1 MVLTVEDGGDGIAD
15 AAALLD
21 RGSSA
26 GGSTG
31 LGLDIATAT
40 ARIGGGELR
49 VERSVGLGGTRVV
62 LDLPRAEDS
71 RTLNP
76 DATCALDANRGWIT
90 AVRGA
95 CR

>member
-1 MVLTVEDGGDGIAD
+1 MVD

-40 ARIGGGELR
+40 ARIGGGGPAR
-49 VERSVGLGGTRVV
+49 RAQRGLGGARVV
-62 LDLPRAEDS
+62 LDVPRAEDS
-71 RTLNP
+71 RTLKP
-76 DATCALDANRGWIT
+76 DAPCGLSRLNRG
-90 AVRGA
+90 
-95 CR
+95 